1 MLARKFFSVVLAVI
15 AIFLIAMGAR
25 LLLMGGSLYYALIG
39 LVYAAS
45 AIAMWK
51 SSTRAV
57 HLLGLALLAT
67 IAWSFHEVG
76 TAYWGL
82 FPRLLVPL
90 GLFFVGALLF
100 ASVKPMGVWA
110 LVGLV
115 AFVGFFARA
124 FMAVPEVSHQ
134 KSADYKIAQS
144 DNTPLDWTAYGRD
157 TLGVRYSPFTQISR
171 DNVKD
176 LQPAWTYRTERD
188 LTIPNSADQNTPL
201 QIGNTLYSCTPQN
214 AVHAINATT
223 GQREWLFEAKA
234 TTYAWA
240 RCRGLGYHRDAQAPA
255 GQACAARII
264 GNTVDGRLFAL
275 DAKTGALCPGFGQQG
290 VVNLRERMG
299 RSGRA
304 TTTRPRR
311 RWSRATRSW
320 WAAGSPTTRSSA
332 SPPARCAPST
342 CAAAR
347 WSGPGTRATPRS
359 ARTP

>member
-134 KSADYKIAQS
+134 KSADYKIAKS

-171 DNVKD
+171 DNVKSMS
-176 LQPAWTYRTERD
+176 A
-188 LTIPNSADQNTPL
+188 LT
-201 QIGNTLYSCTPQN
+201 
-214 AVHAINATT
+214 
-223 GQREWLFEAKA
+223 
-234 TTYAWA
+234 
-240 RCRGLGYHRDAQAPA
+240 
-255 GQACAARII
+255 
-264 GNTVDGRLFAL
+264 
-275 DAKTGALCPGFGQQG
+275 
-290 VVNLRERMG
+290 
-299 RSGRA
+299 
-304 TTTRPRR
+304 
-311 RWSRATRSW
+311 
-320 WAAGSPTTRSSA
+320 
-332 SPPARCAPST
+332 
-342 CAAAR
+342 
-347 WSGPGTRATPRS
+347 
-359 ARTP
+359 